1 MFREILLKNS
11 IDIGDFGL
19 SATDQLFIEVKN
31 HFYNYN
37 IYKIYDLK
45 KISSCAIFLYFFTC
59 QKIKVNYF
67 YIIHNYVL
75 TDS

>member
-31 HFYNYN
+31 HFYNYD
-37 IYKIYDLK
+37 IYNVYDEK
-45 KISSCAIFLYFFTC
+45 KFLLVPSSCTFLLVKKSKSTIFILSTTMC
-59 QKIKVNYF
+59 
-67 YIIHNYVL
+67 
-75 TDS
+75 